1 MDCCVSEGRMRS
13 LATDFTIIKI
23 TPISTQSPAQAKR
36 HSYSTPISIE
46 TFRASQILRPSEDL
60 HNYIRRTA
68 GTRFL
73 TERIFPTEHHGS
85 FWQICQSHAPEDTK
99 KDKSQWVVLKT
110 GGLHTATIGTN
121 WFIPQADDG
130 SPYLL
135 AADELGAVCNELSE
149 NIAQSRAYADQYQ
162 EGEVEN
168 NVFFPQEFY
177 TSIRNNAF
185 AEPKPLDNFN
195 ALSSR
200 LFEITKLIAKASKM
214 RPCAH
219 NLMLFLAAFFDS
231 KTSAPLNHLRLH
243 ADVEKIQKKYSR
255 EEAAKK
261 FFDVMD
267 AMLSVVV
274 AYARVAVEISRLD
287 VKRFDKESAGQLVES
302 ENWLVMANHAI
313 ENGDVKAR
321 IIANQFLKD
330 VENAD
335 YVCASINKIA
345 EASSFYRGLNDVI
358 ADIDDDDENGNG
370 NDELLLAPVDDKK
383 ALGKLVVKAKGKMQN
398 AAEIEKK
405 ILKVFSSGKATGSV
419 E

>member
-36 HSYSTPISIE
+36 HSSSAPISIE
-46 TFRASQILRPSEDL
+46 MFCASQILRPSEDL

-73 TERIFPTEHHGS
+73 TERIFSTKHCGS

-130 SPYLL
+130 SPCLL
-135 AADELGAVCNELSE
+135 IADELDTVCRELSE

-177 TSIRNNAF
+177 TSIRNDAF
-185 AEPKPLDNFN
+185 EEPKPLDNLN

-255 EEAAKK
+255 EEATKK

-274 AYARVAVEISRLD
+274 TYARVAVEISRLD
-287 VKRFDKESAGQLVES
+287 VSQFDKESASKIMDS
-302 ENWLVMANHAI
+302 ENWLAMANHAI

-321 IIANQFLKD
+321 IVANQFLKD

-345 EASSFYRGLNDVI
+345 EVSAFYEGLNDVI
-358 ADIDDDDENGNG
+358 AGIDDADEDGNG
-370 NDELLLAPVDDKK
+370 NDELLLAPLEDKV
-383 ALGKLVVKAKGKMQN
+383 ALRKLVKRARRKMQN
-398 AAEIEKK
+398 AAEIEKN
-405 ILKVFSSGKATGSV
+405 IAKVFRIGKASGIG
-419 E
+419 

>member
-1 MDCCVSEGRMRS
+1 M
-13 LATDFTIIKI
+13 ANDFSIIKI
-23 TPISTQSPAQAKR
+23 TPLAAQSPAR
-36 HSYSTPISIE
+36 SEHHSSLPSSASYHLTIE

-60 HNYIRRTA
+60 HNYIRRNA

-73 TERIFPTEHHGS
+73 TERIFTTTALDS
-85 FWQICQSHAPEDTK
+85 FWQICASHAPEDTK
-99 KDKSQWVVLKT
+99 KDRSQWIVLRT

-121 WFIPQADDG
+121 WFIPQAHDG
-130 SPYLL
+130 SPRLL
-135 AADELGAVCNELSE
+135 AADELDAVCEELSE

-168 NVFFPQEFY
+168 KVFFPQEFY
-177 TSIRNNAF
+177 TSIGNDAF
-185 AEPKPLDNFN
+185 SEPKPLADLD

-200 LFEITKLIAKASKM
+200 LFEISRLIDKASKM

-219 NLMLFLAAFFDS
+219 QLMVFLAAFFDN
-231 KTSAPLNHLRLH
+231 KTPAPLNHLRLH

-287 VKRFDKESAGQLVES
+287 VSRFDKESAGQLMDS
-302 ENWLVMANHAI
+302 ENWLIMANHAI
-313 ENGDVKAR
+313 ENGDAKAR
-321 IIANQFLKD
+321 ILANQFLKD

-345 EASSFYRGLNDVI
+345 EASSFYIGLNDVI
-358 ADIDDDDENGNG
+358 AGIDDDDEDGNG
-370 NDELLLAPVDDKK
+370 NDELLLAPLDDKE
-383 ALGKLVVKAKGKMQN
+383 ALEKLIERAQGKMQKVDEIEKMISKVFRGKK
-398 AAEIEKK
+398 AAEI
-405 ILKVFSSGKATGSV
+405 VS
-419 E
+419 